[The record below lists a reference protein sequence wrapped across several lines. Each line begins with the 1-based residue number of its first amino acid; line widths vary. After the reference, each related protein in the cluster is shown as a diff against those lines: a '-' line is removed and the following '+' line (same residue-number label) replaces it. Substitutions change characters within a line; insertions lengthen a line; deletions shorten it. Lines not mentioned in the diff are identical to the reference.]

1 MVEGGQN
8 IEKKCGALL
17 SNNNK
22 NPVIILKMPARNKFK
37 RACFV

>member
-17 SNNNK
+17 SNNK
-22 NPVIILKMPARNKFK
+22 NPVIILKMLARNKFK